1 MSHTNLNQVAKS
13 NFMFIFILLD
23 MTGMSHI
30 SWVAYDLYCYIIQG
44 GRVMVTREQ
53 LENAVEES
61 VVNGTPT
68 GMFIINFEKLVD
80 IEK

>member
-1 MSHTNLNQVAKS
+1 
-13 NFMFIFILLD
+13 
-23 MTGMSHI
+23 
-30 SWVAYDLYCYIIQG
+30 
-44 GRVMVTREQ
+44 MVTREQ

-80 IEK
+80 IEKYVHSSYMLYSMQ